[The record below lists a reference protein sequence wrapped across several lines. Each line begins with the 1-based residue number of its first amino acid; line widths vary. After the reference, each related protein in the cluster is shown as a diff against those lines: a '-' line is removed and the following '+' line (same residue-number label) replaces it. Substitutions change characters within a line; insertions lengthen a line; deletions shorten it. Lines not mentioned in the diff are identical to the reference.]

1 MPCSIIYSM
10 TLQTLSLS
18 KETSDFLKEIHFL
31 KPFNS
36 VFHCF
41 DFNLRTQIVK
51 LFLSIIIIINTGII
65 VSIIII

>member
-1 MPCSIIYSM
+1 M

-18 KETSDFLKEIHFL
+18 KETSDFLKQIHFL

-41 DFNLRTQIVK
+41 DFNLRTKIVK
-51 LFLSIIIIINTGII
+51 LFLSIIIIIINTGII